1 MLDPSIM
8 ICSRF
13 YQSARRYQMVRILS
27 IMSLRSLGWS
37 LILLFRLLFLLSLS
51 TSRMLAMMNPGESWV
66 AQWQNQRS
74 LRPGLY
80 AVAVE
85 GALTE
90 GEGDHGEDFDDL
102 IGDD

>member
-1 MLDPSIM
+1 
-8 ICSRF
+8 
-13 YQSARRYQMVRILS
+13 
-27 IMSLRSLGWS
+27 
-37 LILLFRLLFLLSLS
+37 
-51 TSRMLAMMNPGESWV
+51 MLAMMNPGESWV